1 MIISR
6 KSRKL
11 DHVRYALE
19 LSDTHANASGFE
31 DLFLVHNALP
41 ELNGDA
47 VDCSCIFMGKR
58 LQAPLMI
65 NAITGGHARLAEIN
79 QGLARAAAAT
89 GIAMAVGSQRAALDD
104 PNVRHTFTVAR
115 EENPDGVIL
124 ANLSAQC
131 SVDEAMQAVEMIGAD
146 GIQLHL
152 NVNQELA
159 MVEGDTDFGGV
170 RDNIERL
177 VKNLPV
183 PVVVKEVGFGL
194 SREVVTALYGAGVR
208 YMDVSGRGGTN
219 FVAIE
224 GKRGGTG
231 GAFLER
237 WGIPT
242 AISLLEALS
251 TGLPVK
257 IIASGGL
264 RTPLDM
270 ALALAAGATMTAM
283 AGPFLKE
290 VVEKGWD
297 GLAARI
303 NDLIGGLRQV
313 MMLTGAGD
321 LDALSRKPLV
331 ITGFTAE
338 WLKRRGVDVDV
349 YARR

>member
-1 MIISR
+1 MSR
-6 KSRKL
+6 KTRKL

-19 LSDTHANASGFE
+19 LADTYAATSGFE

-41 ELNGDA
+41 ELNDDA
-47 VDCSCIFMGKR
+47 IDCSCVFMGKR
-58 LQAPLMI
+58 LRAPLMI
-65 NAITGGHARLAEIN
+65 NAITGGHTRLVEIN

-89 GIAMAVGSQRAALDD
+89 GIAMAVGSQQAALDD
-104 PNVRHTFTVAR
+104 PLVRHTFTVAR
-115 EENPDGVIL
+115 EENPDGLLL

-131 SVDEAMQAVEMIGAD
+131 SVDEALQAVEMICAD

-159 MVEGDTDFGGV
+159 MHEGDTDFRGV

-177 VKNLPV
+177 VKSLPV
-183 PVVVKEVGFGL
+183 PVVVKEVGFGMA
-194 SREVVTALYGAGVR
+194 REVVVALYQAGVR
-208 YMDVSGRGGTN
+208 YVDVSGWGGTN
-219 FVAIE
+219 FAAIE
-224 GKRGGTG
+224 GKRGGKG

-251 TGLPVK
+251 TGLPVT

-270 ALALAAGATMTAM
+270 ALALAAGASLTAI

-290 VVEKGWD
+290 LVEKGWD
-297 GLAARI
+297 GLVCYI
-303 NDLIGGLRQV
+303 NDLISGLRQV

-321 LDALSRKPLV
+321 LAALARKPLV
-331 ITGFTAE
+331 VTGFTAE